1 MKTERLT
8 ILVSSNEKKAIAA
21 QAKVLNITA
30 SEVVRRAVAQ
40 YRPEEDEEQRL
51 LNALADELEASARSA
66 QHALSAARKE
76 LEATRAY
83 FAAKRKEPPQ
93 ARIA

>member
-8 ILVSSNEKKAIAA
+8 ILVSANEKKAITA

-51 LNALADELEASARSA
+51 LNALADELEASARRA
-66 QHALSAARKE
+66 QLALSAARKE

-83 FAAKRKEPPQ
+83 FAAKREEPRP